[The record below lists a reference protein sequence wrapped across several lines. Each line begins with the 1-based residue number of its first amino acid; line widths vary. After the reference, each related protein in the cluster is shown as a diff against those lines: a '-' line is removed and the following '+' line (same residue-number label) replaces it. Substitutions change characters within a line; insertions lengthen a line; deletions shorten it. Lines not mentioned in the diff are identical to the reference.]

1 MKGLAR
7 LSDDYYP
14 DVPSFDWDG
23 LRDSADRYAEGAV
36 NVLEG
41 VGRGLLLMV
50 VPLVSIGVA
59 IALSKVLMKAP
70 VKAMVG
76 EL

>member
-1 MKGLAR
+1 MAR
-7 LSDDYYP
+7 LSDDHYP
-14 DVPSFDWDG
+14 EVASFDWAG

-50 VPLVSIGVA
+50 VTLVSIGVA
-59 IALSKVLMKAP
+59 IAISKVLMKAP